1 MEKITIY
8 TMATCPYCKQ
18 IKEHLTKNNI
28 EFEERLNSEF
38 KEEWNNISSLTK
50 LPTFPT
56 INYKNNY
63 FIPGRDFGNP
73 QGLINLLENFEESS
87 FSKEDQMIEM
97 SKTLSYNI
105 IMAFNRL
112 DNILKQ
118 IENKLNTEE
127 DVNKSTD

>member
-1 MEKITIY
+1 MEKIIIY

-18 IKEHLTKNNI
+18 IKEYLTKNNI

-56 INYKNNY
+56 VNYKNNY

-73 QGLINLLENFEESS
+73 QGLVNLLENFKESS
-87 FSKEDQMIEM
+87 FSKEDQIIEM
-97 SKTLSYNI
+97 NKTLSYNI